1 MLWGVATLGR
11 VAGKIRVDG
20 GKIDVNQGGT
30 LNCVSWA
37 WNSKMRRGS
46 A

>member
-1 MLWGVATLGR
+1 MGYGD
-11 VAGKIRVDG
+11 KN
-20 GKIDVNQGGT
+20 DVNQGGT
-30 LNCVSWA
+30 LNCVSSA